1 MSRVALVTAE
11 IARDADDDETPLLD
25 ALIWSGVDASV
36 VVWDDRKVD
45 WSTFDLVVVRS
56 TWDYALRHNEFVR
69 WIRRVS
75 LRATLVNSADV
86 IEWNLDKRYLR
97 DLQLSAIPVVPTTW
111 IEPGDAIRLPDR
123 GELVVKP
130 VVSAGAKDTTRYVMP
145 NHADV
150 AREHIESLLRAKRP
164 VMMQP
169 YISSVDEVGETA
181 LVYIDGTFS
190 HAVRK
195 GSILTEP
202 LLTTTALFA
211 AEDLTPTE
219 ATAAERELGDAVL
232 RLVSER
238 EPVLYARV
246 DIVQGARGE
255 PLVLEVELTEPSLFL
270 SLHEGATDRFAEAIG
285 RWASR

>member
-25 ALIWSGVDASV
+25 ALIWSGVEASV

-45 WSTFDLVVVRS
+45 WSAFDLVVVRS
-56 TWDYALRHNEFVR
+56 TWDYALRHNEFIR
-69 WIRRVS
+69 WLRRVS
-75 LRATLVNSADV
+75 LRSTLVNSADV

-97 DLQLSAIPVVPTTW
+97 DLQRSAIPVVPTTW
-111 IEPGDAIRLPDR
+111 IEPGDAIRLPER

-130 VVSAGAKDTTRYVMP
+130 VVSAGAKDTTRYAMP

-164 VMMQP
+164 VMVQP
-169 YISSVDEVGETA
+169 YIASVDDVGETA

-195 GSILTEP
+195 GPILKEL

-211 AEDLTPTE
+211 AEELTPTE
-219 ATAAERELGDAVL
+219 ATDAERELGDAVL
-232 RLVSER
+232 RLVNER

-246 DIVQGARGE
+246 DIVQGARAE
-255 PLVLEVELTEPSLFL
+255 PLLLEVELTEPSLFL
-270 SLHEGATDRFAEAIG
+270 SLHEGATDRFADAIG
-285 RWASR
+285 RWANR